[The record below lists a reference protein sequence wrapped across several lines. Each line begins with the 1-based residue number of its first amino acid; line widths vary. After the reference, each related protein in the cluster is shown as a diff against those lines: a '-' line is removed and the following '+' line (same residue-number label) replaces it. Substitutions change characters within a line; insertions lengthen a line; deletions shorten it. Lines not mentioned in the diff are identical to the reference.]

1 MDEKTNSSRVSKRNL
16 LLISLGVVILAFAS
30 TAWVASQYETKNLE
44 KTPTTSKQ
52 PVATKSSSPVELP
65 TQIENNEYPLS
76 SEAKTTGTV
85 ISPGESAE
93 VQCGV
98 GSDGVNPQL
107 DRSNSNVKYTTV
119 GGEKRNLTVYILD
132 KDFKRANGARLSW
145 TFGDWAFEGSLN
157 IDGCSAVF
165 TPPSSLGTAYNSNAH
180 FYIKAVLPTPPPSK
194 PVSPGEGGPIFA
206 GYVLEKTIL
215 VYDSKNGGSTSCY
228 DPAGVAIS
236 INSVSTVSNVQIVVD
251 TPKFTGRTYN
261 RRNATVRDGP
271 GTYNIDIYVN
281 GSLYDSTTS
290 QVGQCQLSTVKW

>member
-1 MDEKTNSSRVSKRNL
+1 MDEKTNSSRVSKRSL
-16 LLISLGVVILAFAS
+16 LLISLGVVTLAFAS
-30 TAWVASQYETKNLE
+30 TVWVASQYETKDLE
-44 KTPTTSKQ
+44 KTPATSKQ
-52 PVATKSSSPVELP
+52 TQATKSASPRKATTKTTTKTTVP
-65 TQIENNEYPLS
+65 S
-76 SEAKTTGTV
+76 KAKTKGTV
-85 ISPGESAE
+85 IGPGESAE
-93 VQCGV
+93 VQCGK

-107 DRSNSNVKYTTV
+107 DDIISNLRYTTV
-119 GGEKRNLTVYILD
+119 GGEKRNITVYVMD
-132 KDFKRANGARLSW
+132 KNFKRANGARLSW